1 MVSKIEPRHRFL
13 GWSRTVD
20 KSHSFKWWSNLTLPN
35 RLLMV
40 GLAAPLLVLNFWAMS
55 SISHYFGALFAVL
68 ILASLLAFILNYP
81 VSWIEQQGGQR
92 SQSSIV
98 VFLLAISILLGLG
111 VTLVPI
117 AFTQAQQLTARLPE
131 WVESGR
137 LQLLELSQRA
147 EEMGLPL
154 DLDTLAIQLLDRVK
168 EQLQALTKEVLNL
181 AVDTVSSVLDV
192 FVNVILTIVLTFY
205 LLQHGDELWHS
216 LIEWLPSKAQKP
228 FSQTLRLSFQNYF
241 IGQLILGTSMALGL
255 IPAFLLL
262 KVPFGLLF
270 GLTIGLMS
278 LIPFGGSVGIAL
290 VTLLVTLQDFWL
302 GLRALGAALL
312 VQQILENLIAPR
324 IIGSVTGLNPVWV
337 FLSILA
343 GAKVGGLIGVVVAVP
358 TAVVIKTALMA
369 LKSRMNPADLKT
381 EVAVLSGGNEPVS
394 PDDLPKVS
402 QV

>member
-1 MVSKIEPRHRFL
+1 M
-13 GWSRTVD
+13 D
-20 KSHSFKWWSNLTLPN
+20 KSHSFKWWSNLSLPS
-35 RLLMV
+35 RLLMI
-40 GLAAPLLVLNFWAMS
+40 GLAAPLLVLNFWAIS
-55 SISHYFGALFAVL
+55 SISRYFGALFAVL

-81 VSWIEQQGGQR
+81 VSWIEQQGGRR
-92 SQSSIV
+92 SQASII
-98 VFLLAISILLGLG
+98 VFLFAISVLLGLG
-111 VTLVPI
+111 VTLVPM
-117 AFTQAQQLTARLPE
+117 AFSQAQQLTARLPE

-137 LQLLELSQRA
+137 LQLVDLSQRA

-154 DLDTLAIQLLDRVK
+154 DLDTLTTQLLDRLK
-168 EQLQALTKEVLNL
+168 EQLQALTKGVLNI
-181 AVDTVSSVLDV
+181 AVDTVSSLLDV
-192 FVNVILTIVLTFY
+192 LVNVVLTIVLTFY

-216 LIEWLPSKAQKP
+216 LVEWLPPKVQQP

-241 IGQLILGTSMALGL
+241 IGQLILGTSMAAGL

-278 LIPFGGSVGIAL
+278 LVPFGGSVGIAL
-290 VTLLVTLQDFWL
+290 VTSLVTLQDFWL

-324 IIGSVTGLNPVWV
+324 IISSVTGLNPVWV

-369 LKSRMNPADLKT
+369 LRSRMNPADLTT
-381 EVAVLSGGNEPVS
+381 EISVLSGINEPVTTNDL
-394 PDDLPKVS
+394 PDDLSKVS
-402 QV
+402 QI